1 MSEQARKRMTS
12 DEFIAWAMEQPET
25 CHYELLDG
33 EVVAMAPE
41 RVAHTLTKFH
51 IARQMADQV
60 EAANLA
66 CHVYPDGISVEVDAQ
81 TVYEP
86 DALLRCGPRLP
97 GNAIKLNDPLIVVE
111 VQSPSTSS
119 RDVGPKLIDYFRLP
133 SVGHYLIVRT
143 TNRTIIHHARGE
155 NGIILTRIIRDG
167 PIVLDPPGITL
178 TDCFPPG
185 ID

>member
-1 MSEQARKRMTS
+1 MSEPAHKQMTS

-25 CHYELLDG
+25 KHYELIDG

-41 RVAHTLTKFH
+41 RSAHALTKAH
-51 IARQMADQV
+51 IWRRMT
-60 EAANLA
+60 EAIEAGDLP
-66 CHVYPDGISVEVDAQ
+66 CHAYPDGMAVEVDDH

-86 DALLRCGPRLP
+86 DALVRCGPLLP
-97 GNAIKLNDPLIVVE
+97 PNTIKLSDPVIVVE

-133 SVGHYLIVRT
+133 SVRHYLIVRT
-143 TNRTIIHHARGE
+143 ENRTIVHHARGE
-155 NGIILTRIIRDG
+155 NGIILTRIVREG
-167 PIVLDPPGITL
+167 PILLEPPGIAL

-185 ID
+185 AA

>member
-25 CHYELLDG
+25 CHYELVEG
-33 EVVAMAPE
+33 EIVAMAPE
-41 RVAHTLTKFH
+41 RSAHTLTKFH
-51 IARQMADQV
+51 VARQMAAQV
-60 EAANLA
+60 EAASLP
-66 CHVYPDGISVEVDAQ
+66 CQVYPDGMSVEVDEH

-86 DALLRCGPRLP
+86 DALVRCGPRLR
-97 GNAIKLNDPLIVVE
+97 GDTTKLNDPVIVVE

-133 SVGHYLIVRT
+133 SVRHYLIMRI

-155 NGIILTRIIRDG
+155 NGIILTRIVRDG
-167 PIVLDPPGITL
+167 PIIMDPPGITL

-185 ID
+185 VD